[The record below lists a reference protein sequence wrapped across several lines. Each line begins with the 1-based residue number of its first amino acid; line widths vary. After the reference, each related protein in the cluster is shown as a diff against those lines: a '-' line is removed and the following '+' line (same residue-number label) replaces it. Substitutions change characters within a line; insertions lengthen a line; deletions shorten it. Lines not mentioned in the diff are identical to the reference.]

1 MRKVVRLSILFLAIL
16 AVAPAAIAAEMIWP
30 IANATPYSIDLQ
42 FYARGRSWVWP
53 QPGRV
58 FYVLP
63 GRTMREIDV
72 SERGAHLLRRVD
84 KGQQVRELLGRWPR
98 RQVRMLEPLLRLR
111 AWNGR
116 RNQAHSISDRVALG
130 YRCFATAPLSHGL
143 RLTGSGAWVAP
154 SPFG

>member
-84 KGQQVRELLGRWPR
+84 KGQQVREL
-98 RQVRMLEPLLRLR
+98 EPLLRLR